1 MGRTKHRLSSQLG
14 WVLLAYA
21 LVVLPLVSSLPS
33 NERKTDEAVFEAVEL
48 PVDVATRA
56 PLMRRATERGEVAQ
70 ARYMRQAQ
78 AAAVF
83 EASRF
88 AARTLREQQ
97 GRKGRPLSPL
107 GGLPDRGDR
116 AGLHHFQRRKS
127 TSSSSSIMSK
137 FPASLAVA
145 DENTST
151 YPRNYHL
158 SEKHGKCSPGGPS
171 EHWLDQPGLKS
182 NSFHRSHHFYKRH
195 HHHHHSRQAAKD
207 SSPSRLPQTKEATIE
222 GNVTVTLIAPPSVH
236 PTGRSFRVG
245 EDQGTSQ
252 LGRLKRR
259 SIRRA
264 ERWVGLHE
272 RGIMP
277 NSPSESSEEYDG
289 LRKRGIPKIG
299 DGTSPGIPGIIDL
312 VQNSCDGEKLGGLSV
327 SRFLADDRNISDS
340 SSILLLL
347 IDSTPNLV
355 DQATFFVRPFEDHSV
370 LEYDHPSV
378 GTSKDLLVA
387 LEVPSAPNN
396 SWLKKLCATFD
407 PLDSAIQTFGLA
419 LCMNQGSA
427 INNRRMSQ
435 AFRYSPHN
443 GILAPYYGAEET
455 KEAVLTAVNE
465 RIQAMESDDGNRTSV
480 MSGWNGTGV
489 YDPDPNALGPASN
502 STTLSM
508 SNYEFNPLHT
518 PDDSNSSYGSSRLEP
533 FSTTYPTP
541 GTPKT
546 VWSSVS
552 VAATA
557 PIPTPIL
564 AINDTSVHN
573 HPLVIGEHMD
583 EPVSAASSG
592 TSTSI
597 IMVFRPMAEP
607 QSWRRTKQDIDTPA
621 EREKA
626 LAGYQEIGLAS
637 KDSVEL
643 SHWTIIDK
651 LSSSETSG
659 TSRPAVACDRYGNVE
674 KSGTPVKYGSDIG
687 ASKSSAYDLTDSSGE
702 TGTSTNPD
710 EANDSLPPKPVLNVA
725 YFGDSGRSA
734 PVPPEEQA
742 DFARPI
748 LVADPLPEDRTTSEF
763 PSTHLEASQK
773 SEEDVSTT
781 LRDSPS
787 DYGLSSK
794 GSPPGVMA
802 TIPKGQFGPL
812 GIPIDASD

>member
-1 MGRTKHRLSSQLG
+1 
-14 WVLLAYA
+14 
-21 LVVLPLVSSLPS
+21 
-33 NERKTDEAVFEAVEL
+33 
-48 PVDVATRA
+48 
-56 PLMRRATERGEVAQ
+56 
-70 ARYMRQAQ
+70 MRQTQ

-116 AGLHHFQRRKS
+116 AELYHFQRRKS

-145 DENTST
+145 DENTYT

-158 SEKHGKCSPGGPS
+158 SEKHGKRSPGGPS

-195 HHHHHSRQAAKD
+195 HHHHSRQAAKD
-207 SSPSRLPQTKEATIE
+207 SSPSRLRKPK
-222 GNVTVTLIAPPSVH
+222 
-236 PTGRSFRVG
+236 R
-245 EDQGTSQ
+245 Q
-252 LGRLKRR
+252 LL
-259 SIRRA
+259 RRA

-355 DQATFFVRPFEDHSV
+355 DQATFFVRPFEDQSV

-378 GTSKDLLVA
+378 GTYQDLLVA

-396 SWLKKLCATFD
+396 SWLKQLCATFD

-455 KEAVLTAVNE
+455 KEAVLAAVNE

-480 MSGWNGTGV
+480 MSGWNGTGI

-518 PDDSNSSYGSSRLEP
+518 PDDM
-533 FSTTYPTP
+533 
-541 GTPKT
+541 
-546 VWSSVS
+546 WSSVS

-597 IMVFRPMAEP
+597 IM
-607 QSWRRTKQDIDTPA
+607 QDIDTPA

-651 LSSSETSG
+651 LSSSKTSG

-674 KSGTPVKYGSDIG
+674 KSGAPVKYWSDIG

-748 LVADPLPEDRTTSEF
+748 LVADPLPED
-763 PSTHLEASQK
+763 Q
-773 SEEDVSTT
+773 DVSTT

-802 TIPKGQFGPL
+802 LYQKVNSGH
-812 GIPIDASD
+812 